1 MNSPVK
7 PSKSD
12 PRVLNLRLVRYD
24 EMAQYD
30 DFMDQYH
37 RRGALRR
44 IGHELHYVVEDRGQW
59 IALISFSP
67 AALKCSAR
75 DQWIGLISQ
84 IQNDRLRFIVN
95 NSRFLILPGH
105 AAPNLG
111 SRILSACRK
120 RLASDWMRHFSQ
132 PLLLLETFVDTDFHT
147 GTIYRADNWVLA
159 GKTRGYRRVHGGYSP
174 TPTES
179 VKLVFVKPL
188 HADAQAILR
197 AQPLPDVDQYRVKK
211 MNLAIE
217 DYGSLYDY
225 FQGMKDVRSR
235 QGRRHE
241 LASVLSLIAAAMFS
255 GAIGYKGIW
264 IWCDEL
270 SQANRRHFHC
280 RRWRGK
286 RITPSITCIRN
297 TMIQVN
303 PDRLQQ
309 LVNRFSIQHFGL
321 PFEPLAIDGKVL
333 CGSKGEHHRQ
343 TQVMNVVGH
352 DSGFCYAKKK

>member
-1 MNSPVK
+1 M
-7 PSKSD
+7 
-12 PRVLNLRLVRYD
+12 
-24 EMAQYD
+24 
-30 DFMDQYH
+30 
-37 RRGALRR
+37 
-44 IGHELHYVVEDRGQW
+44 
-59 IALISFSP
+59 
-67 AALKCSAR
+67 
-75 DQWIGLISQ
+75 
-84 IQNDRLRFIVN
+84 
-95 NSRFLILPGH
+95 
-105 AAPNLG
+105 
-111 SRILSACRK
+111 RK
-120 RLASDWMRHFSQ
+120 I
-132 PLLLLETFVDTDFHT
+132 T
-147 GTIYRADNWVLA
+147 
-159 GKTRGYRRVHGGYSP
+159 GGYSP